1 MPTAEPLQTQFD
13 GAHCNFIL
21 QRFPYGILVLRI
33 SGVDTGELGDAP
45 MQRLDEYMQDGP
57 VQLFID
63 ARNVRGASI
72 EVSAEWAKWLAARRS
87 KLRLVSMLTGSRFI
101 EITAVFVRRFA
112 ELQGMMRI
120 YTDAA
125 AFDAAVED
133 STRQD

>member
-1 MPTAEPLQTQFD
+1 MPTAQPLQTQFN
-13 GAHCNFIL
+13 GVHCDFIV
-21 QRFPYGILVLRI
+21 QRFPHGIVVLRI

-45 MQRLDEYMQDGP
+45 MLRLDEYMQDGP

-72 EVSAEWAKWLAARRS
+72 EVSAEWAKWLAAR
-87 KLRLVSMLTGSRFI
+87 KQNLRLVSMLPGSRFI
-101 EITAVFVRRFA
+101 EITAAFVRRFA

-120 YTDAA
+120 YTNAP